1 MNPATAPALRVAELC
16 DLRYSRACL
25 RAAHRQ
31 GRRPRPQRLR
41 HRVEVHR
48 WARRRPGDAD
58 AGRFA
63 REAERRARRRL
74 HRALRAAVRDPHAP
88 GLDIPPYHHR
98 HGAHWLV

>member
-1 MNPATAPALRVAELC
+1 M
-16 DLRYSRACL
+16 
-25 RAAHRQ
+25 
-31 GRRPRPQRLR
+31 
-41 HRVEVHR
+41 EVHR

-88 GLDIPPYHHR
+88 GLDIRRTTTATAPTGSSDRNPSDR
-98 HGAHWLV
+98 S